1 MNPTFI
7 SPEASVSG
15 ASTAAAPVPGAFPPV
30 TPQQPGSAGAS
41 PAPRRFQSLRRFCRR
56 LYYLLRAF
64 VPLPH
69 RGGACNS
76 YLTSV
81 ETLMELEN
89 TGTILIDHRRPG
101 VVVAMEYLTLWNRA
115 YAYYGDDRI
124 LHAWCDKFRAVI
136 NLRRGIRSTSPP
148 VFSTVP
154 DASPSVTHQQPGS
167 ASPEASASGAS
178 PATSASGASPAAS
191 AADGSAIGTTPPQ
204 PGSAAPEAS
213 VSGATVPV
221 ASASG
226 SQRPTANSQSL
237 TPVLPETPLHIVVVE
252 PDDYTK
258 PWAIGLETATT
269 ITLQKVEDTALNPY
283 LQ

>member
-1 MNPTFI
+1 MNPNHHHL
-7 SPEASVSG
+7 
-15 ASTAAAPVPGAFPPV
+15 
-30 TPQQPGSAGAS
+30 
-41 PAPRRFQSLRRFCRR
+41 QSLRRFCRR
-56 LYYLLRAF
+56 LYYLIRAF
-64 VPLPH
+64 IPLPH
-69 RGGACNS
+69 GGGVRGEAAS

-115 YAYYGDDRI
+115 YAHYGDDRI

-136 NLRRGIRSTSPP
+136 NLRRGIRSTRPP
-148 VFSTVP
+148 VSSTVP
-154 DASPSVTHQQPGS
+154 YASPSVTPQQPS
-167 ASPEASASGAS
+167 PAAPEASASGAS
-178 PATSASGASPAAS
+178 PATS

-213 VSGATVPV
+213 VSGASPATVPA

-226 SQRPTANSQSL
+226 SQQPTANSQSL